1 MRVCAL
7 QVSPEDVYYELDDYY
22 FMPDPCQLIF
32 SHFPDSDDFQLL
44 PQPIS
49 LTAFEDLVPVKSSFF
64 KYGLQVLDHRHAV
77 IHATTDELTVRIG
90 FPSDKV
96 RAVSPPFS
104 LFPFLGFFLFSS
116 PCSFLSSHFSPIFS
130 LRIYVFPLLSL
141 ILVIHILII
150 FLALFFFPFP
160 FYSFPHF
167 ISFPFHLF
175 SFNRLLSS
183 HVHLPF
189 FLRISSPLSPL
200 LPPRLL
206 FFTDELTFTID

>member
-7 QVSPEDVYYELDDYY
+7 QVSPEDVHYELDDYY

-104 LFPFLGFFLFSS
+104 LFPFLGFFPFFLSLLFS
-116 PCSFLSSHFSPIFS
+116 
-130 LRIYVFPLLSL
+130 
-141 ILVIHILII
+141 VIASRLP
-150 FLALFFFPFP
+150 FFFPFSP
-160 FYSFPHF
+160 FVFMYFPSFP
-167 ISFPFHLF
+167 SY
-175 SFNRLLSS
+175 
-183 HVHLPF
+183 
-189 FLRISSPLSPL
+189 
-200 LPPRLL
+200 
-206 FFTDELTFTID
+206 

>member
-116 PCSFLSSHFSPIFS
+116 PCSFLSSPPVSHSSSHFLPSYLCISPPFPHISHSHINYFPCPVLFPLPLLLFPS
-130 LRIYVFPLLSL
+130 LYLLSL
-141 ILVIHILII
+141 PFV
-150 FLALFFFPFP
+150 FL
-160 FYSFPHF
+160 
-167 ISFPFHLF
+167 
-175 SFNRLLSS
+175 
-183 HVHLPF
+183 
-189 FLRISSPLSPL
+189 
-200 LPPRLL
+200 
-206 FFTDELTFTID
+206 

>member
-1 MRVCAL
+1 
-7 QVSPEDVYYELDDYY
+7 VSPEDVHYELDDYY

-96 RAVSPPFS
+96 RAVSPHF
-104 LFPFLGFFLFSS
+104 LYFPF
-116 PCSFLSSHFSPIFS
+116 
-130 LRIYVFPLLSL
+130 
-141 ILVIHILII
+141 
-150 FLALFFFPFP
+150 
-160 FYSFPHF
+160 
-167 ISFPFHLF
+167 
-175 SFNRLLSS
+175 
-183 HVHLPF
+183 
-189 FLRISSPLSPL
+189 
-200 LPPRLL
+200 
-206 FFTDELTFTID
+206 